1 MKSIYL
7 FKEIFENISQFR
19 FILRASECDLS
30 SNPDHRHLLLHVGH
44 VDGDNVDIDETTL
57 RVGVGPQVSTM
68 AGQDNGIGNV

>member
-1 MKSIYL
+1 MYL

-30 SNPDHRHLLLHVGH
+30 SNPDHRHFFLHVGH
-44 VDGDNVDIDETTL
+44 VDGDNVDIDETAL

-68 AGQDNGIGNV
+68 AGQYNGIGNI